1 MKAYNVDDL
10 VKIIEKQQGQIEM
23 LEKQVNIL
31 LTADKDKP
39 KENVKMPDAPGD
51 TNTRIQDIEDVVTD
65 LKGDM
70 MELMLVYQDIQDKIF
85 DIDRWV
91 KYPFFTT
98 TNQIYRIL
106 RTWQNTLVFHNI
118 KSDSSYESSECT
130 ESRLRDLL
138 KSVLN
143 IRYRAQ
149 NREIFFH

>member
-1 MKAYNVDDL
+1 MKTYNVDDL

-51 TNTRIQDIEDVVTD
+51 TNTRIQDIEDVVIY

-91 KYPFFTT
+91 QYPLTT
-98 TNQIYRIL
+98 MQ
-106 RTWQNTLVFHNI
+106 
-118 KSDSSYESSECT
+118 
-130 ESRLRDLL
+130 
-138 KSVLN
+138 
-143 IRYRAQ
+143 
-149 NREIFFH
+149 